1 MIKFLRSLNR
11 QFINQIHTI
20 EFSQPGENTNI
31 SWSRFMRYQ
40 PVSLLCIVS
49 TRLQSLP
56 RYQFPMS
63 VNRKSF
69 LSINPDRTP
78 LFAHGERKT
87 FRLLLPR
94 NFFFSLLVNK
104 KSACSKNRN
113 GSLLHKE
120 KKKVPLVL
128 FLASK
133 KFNRK
138 LAWILFFLYFS
149 ASIVSSPPIDLIL
162 FGAQSKNVFEIASLK
177 FLLHYNRSVRRKCY
191 QIHYSYFFTNDRP
204 WLGTRA
210 NYFSPISVL
219 RCMYLSP
226 VVYFENFLI
235 NAFLSYHLTLFDCNI
250 SANDKLANYNKQH
263 FLYLSCRA
271 T

>member
-20 EFSQPGENTNI
+20 ELSQPGEDTNV

-78 LFAHGERKT
+78 LFTDGERKL
-87 FRLLLPR
+87 FACCCPR

-104 KSACSKNRN
+104 KTACSKNRN

-120 KKKVPLVL
+120 KESFTRFPFSRIKKIQSEVGLN
-128 FLASK
+128 F
-133 KFNRK
+133 FF
-138 LAWILFFLYFS
+138 ILLFS
-149 ASIVSSPPIDLIL
+149 ASIVSSPIGFIL
-162 FGAQSKNVFEIASLK
+162 FGAESKKRVWNCIIKVSFSASLQQK
-177 FLLHYNRSVRRKCY
+177 CQAEMLSDSFLVF
-191 QIHYSYFFTNDRP
+191 ITNDRS
-204 WLGTRA
+204 WLRIRA
-210 NYFSPISVL
+210 NYCSPISEL
-219 RCMYLSP
+219 RCMY
-226 VVYFENFLI
+226 
-235 NAFLSYHLTLFDCNI
+235 
-250 SANDKLANYNKQH
+250 
-263 FLYLSCRA
+263 
-271 T
+271 

>member
-20 EFSQPGENTNI
+20 ELSQPGENTNI

-78 LFAHGERKT
+78 LFTHGERKT
-87 FRLLLPR
+87 FRLLLPPET
-94 NFFFSLLVNK
+94 FSSVFQLI
-104 KSACSKNRN
+104 KNRN

-120 KKKVPLVL
+120 KESFTRFP

-138 LAWILFFLYFS
+138 LARILSFFVFS
-149 ASIVSSPPIDLIL
+149 FDCLITNRFDFVEKRVWNCIIKVSSTSLQQKCQAEMLSDSFL
-162 FGAQSKNVFEIASLK
+162 VFI
-177 FLLHYNRSVRRKCY
+177 
-191 QIHYSYFFTNDRP
+191 TNDRP
-204 WLGTRA
+204 WLET
-210 NYFSPISVL
+210 NYCSPISEL
-219 RCMYLSP
+219 RCMY
-226 VVYFENFLI
+226 
-235 NAFLSYHLTLFDCNI
+235 
-250 SANDKLANYNKQH
+250 
-263 FLYLSCRA
+263 
-271 T
+271 